1 MNDPLDLPLRDIHL
15 PDGLSFW
22 PLAYGWWIL
31 IAVIV
36 ITAIIAFILYRRNQ
50 RARISAI
57 TLAREEF
64 TRITSEY
71 QKSNETLKLVKEIS
85 ILLRRLSISLFPRT
99 EVASLTGEEW
109 LAYLDRYVSGA
120 PFTEGQG
127 RMLVDAPY
135 RQNVDSEELD
145 TLIHQ
150 CHNWIESVSRTK
162 GKPA

>member
-15 PDGLSFW
+15 PDGLSLW

-31 IAVIV
+31 IAVI
-36 ITAIIAFILYRRNQ
+36 IMTAIIAIILYRRNQ
-50 RARISAI
+50 KARISAI
-57 TLAREEF
+57 TLARKEF
-64 TRITSEY
+64 ARITDEY
-71 QKSNETLKLVKEIS
+71 QKNNETLKLVKEIS

-109 LAYLDRYVSGA
+109 LAYLDRYVPGA

-135 RQNVDSEELD
+135 RQNVDTEELE

-150 CHNWIESVSRTK
+150 CHNWIEAVSRTRS
-162 GKPA
+162 KPA

>member
-15 PDGLSFW
+15 PDGVAFW

-31 IAVIV
+31 IAVI
-36 ITAIIAFILYRRNQ
+36 IMTAIIAFIVYKRNQ
-50 RARISAI
+50 KARISAI
-57 TLAREEF
+57 TLARVEF
-64 TRITSEY
+64 ARITSEY
-71 QKSNETLKLVKEIS
+71 QKSNETLMLVKEIS

-109 LAYLDRYVSGA
+109 LVYLDRYVDGA

-135 RQNVDSEELD
+135 RQNVDTEELD
-145 TLIHQ
+145 TLIQQ
-150 CHNWIESVSRTK
+150 CHNWIEAVSQTR